1 MNNIKILGRLTANPE
16 LKSSNQG
23 RSYAYFTV
31 ATPRQN
37 NRDKADFIR
46 CVAFDKLA
54 DAIVQ
59 HCGKGRQVLLDGRL
73 EVNVTDNGKGQPATF
88 FHTVIAHHVDFLHDP
103 RRQPAA

>member
-1 MNNIKILGRLTANPE
+1 MNNIKILGRLTNAPE
-16 LKSSNQG
+16 HKTATNG
-23 RSYAYFTV
+23 RSYAFFTV

-37 NRDKADFIR
+37 NRDEADFIR

-54 DAIVQ
+54 DAIAQ

-73 EVNVTDNGKGQPATF
+73 EVSVNDNGNDKPTF

-103 RRQPAA
+103 HRQPAA